1 MMKNNRWTPTAMLVV
16 MSVVATS
23 ALANGSSMMTIN
35 QLRERA
41 QKESQLAIDAENV
54 ATADQDMQRLQQMTQ
69 WTKYDQLQSDAWK
82 MTKAEWLEYKKLM
95 AYGPNAAYYRNKPEL
110 NPLVVMGINAKSDSE
125 RRDYAQRGIELERER
140 LTREIAFDEAWNGYI
155 KELTANHPIW
165 MSEKDRR
172 SYFKKQA
179 GMALGAGKSGG
190 VLPGVTDTRVV
201 IYVDPVKCDRSCRS
215 FIASYA
221 GKATSLVRL
230 DLFAVG
236 GQSDDELLS
245 FGQKVGITEAK
256 LDARAATLNHDNGSY
271 ARITPAP
278 GLPVAYRVTT
288 GGTFMVK
295 PK

>member
-1 MMKNNRWTPTAMLVV
+1 MMKMRWTPAAMLVV
-16 MSVVATS
+16 MSVVTTS
-23 ALANGSSMMTIN
+23 ALANGGSMTTIN
-35 QLRERA
+35 QMRERA
-41 QKESQLAIDAENV
+41 EKESQVAIDAENV
-54 ATADQDMQRLQQMTQ
+54 GSADRDMQRLEQMTQ

-125 RRDYAQRGIELERER
+125 RRDFAQRGIALERER

-155 KELTANHPIW
+155 KELTPNHPIW
-165 MSEKDRR
+165 MSEKARR

-179 GMALGAGKSGG
+179 GMTTGKGAS

-201 IYVDPVKCDRSCRS
+201 VYVDPGKCDSSCRS
-215 FIASYA
+215 FIAGYA
-221 GKATSLVRL
+221 GKASSLVRL
-230 DLFAVG
+230 DIFAVG
-236 GQSDDELLS
+236 KHSDDELIS
-245 FGQKVGITEAK
+245 FARKVGVTEAR

-271 ARITPAP
+271 AGINPAP

>member
-1 MMKNNRWTPTAMLVV
+1 MMKMRWTPAAMLVA

-23 ALANGSSMMTIN
+23 ALANGSSMLTLN
-35 QLRERA
+35 QLRAKTE
-41 QKESQLAIDAENV
+41 QETQLAIDSVNTG
-54 ATADQDMQRLQQMTQ
+54 TADQDMQRLQQMTQ

-82 MTKAEWLEYKKLM
+82 MTKPEWLEYKKLM
-95 AYGPNAAYYRNKPEL
+95 AYGPNAAYYRNKTEL

-125 RRDYAQRGIELERER
+125 RRDFAQRGIALERER

-155 KELTANHPIW
+155 KELTPNHPMW
-165 MSEKDRR
+165 MSETDRR

-179 GMALGAGKSGG
+179 GMTTGKRAG

-201 IYVDPVKCDRSCRS
+201 IYVDPGKCDSSCRS
-215 FIASYA
+215 FIAGYA
-221 GKATSLVRL
+221 GKSSSLVRL
-230 DLFAVG
+230 DVFAVG
-236 GQSDDELLS
+236 KQSDDDLLT
-245 FGQKVGITEAK
+245 FGEKVGITEAK

-271 ARITPAP
+271 ASITPAP

-288 GGTFMVK
+288 GGTFVVK